1 MAKKKTLFECQHC
14 GFTSAKWMGKCPSC
28 GAWDSLVE
36 LSETQQE
43 VLKQTSSAVTGKA
56 RAQPISAIAHT
67 EVERFSSNDVELDM
81 VLGGGVVPG
90 SLTLIGGSPGVGK
103 STLLLKIGANIA
115 RGGRNT
121 LYVTGEESEGQVKL
135 RANRLDANADTLYLL
150 SEIRLEQVLS
160 ELAHRDYECLIV
172 DSIQTLYS
180 EAVTSAPGS
189 VTQVRQIT
197 FELMRIAKERRIAVF
212 IIGHIT
218 KEGSIAGPRVLE
230 HMVDTVL
237 YFEGDSARELRI
249 LRGFKNRFGP
259 TSEIGVFEM
268 RNEGLVSAKDIGSR
282 FFDKTR
288 AQSGSA
294 LTVVME
300 GSRPIILEVQALV
313 SESHASNPKRQ
324 ATGFDTN
331 RLNMLLALLERK
343 LELPPAAERLRRLHQ
358 HHRGHQDQRDRR
370 RPRRARRHH
379 QQLPRPRRLQ
389 GDRLYRGGL
398 ARGRRTRSLP
408 ARHPPARARHARHH
422 QGPRRQK
429 APAEPRRQVLPRRR
443 SHQTDRLDV
452 RPVCKRQLL
461 VVCRAG
467 TGAVVRRTGD
477 GESQRQLLGVSA
489 SDTAQRNSGA

>member
-1 MAKKKTLFECQHC
+1 MAKKQTLFECQHC
-14 GFTSAKWMGKCPSC
+14 GFTSAKWMGKCPNC

-36 LSETQQE
+36 LSEQQQE
-43 VLKQTSSAVTGKA
+43 ILKQTSKTATGNAKA
-56 RAQPISAIAHT
+56 KPISDIEQT
-67 EVERFSSNDVELDM
+67 EVERFASGDTELDM

-115 RGGRNT
+115 GGGRST

-135 RANRLDANADTLYLL
+135 RADRLDANTPNLYLL
-150 SEIRLEQVLS
+150 SEIRLEQVLA

-237 YFEGDSARELRI
+237 YFEGDSTKELRI

-268 RNEGLVSAKDIGSR
+268 RHEGLVSAKDIASR
-282 FFDKTR
+282 FFDRTR

-313 SESHASNPKRQ
+313 SDAHSPNPKRQ
-324 ATGFDTN
+324 ATGFDNN
-331 RLNMLLALLERK
+331 RLGMLLALLERK
-343 LELPPAAERLRRLHQ
+343 LELPLNSYDVFINITGGIKITETAADLAVLAAIISSYRDRAVSKETVFIGEVSLVGDIREVFQLDTRLRELAMH
-358 HHRGHQDQRDRR
+358 GITKALVAKK
-370 RPRRARRHH
+370 P
-379 QQLPRPRRLQ
+379 QQ
-389 GDRLYRGGL
+389 
-398 ARGRRTRSLP
+398 
-408 ARHPPARARHARHH
+408 
-422 QGPRRQK
+422 
-429 APAEPRRQVLPRRR
+429 
-443 SHQTDRLDV
+443 SHGV
-452 RPVCKRQLL
+452 KCYPVEEVTKLI
-461 VVCRAG
+461 
-467 TGAVVRRTGD
+467 D
-477 GESQRQLLGVSA
+477 WM
-489 SDTAQRNSGA
+489 